1 MTRLRSALLVGMA
14 MVALAIPATVQASP
28 KGIQEVLMG
37 SEIQGLIIGN
47 TLSGQTAKSGAFAEF
62 YNRNGT
68 IQGTGYNGTWT
79 IENNALCLKI
89 TGGDIGKKC
98 WKFGR
103 DGDSFQL
110 LLDGKVVGTG
120 SITPGNPNDL

>member
-1 MTRLRSALLVGMA
+1 MTRLRSALLIGAACLSLTVPGVGW
-14 MVALAIPATVQASP
+14 ASP

-37 SEIQGLIIGN
+37 SEIHGLIIGN
-47 TLSGQTAKSGAFAEF
+47 TLSGQTAKHGAFAEF

-89 TGGDIGKKC
+89 TGDDTSKKC

>member
-1 MTRLRSALLVGMA
+1 MGMA
-14 MVALAIPATVQASP
+14 VVALAIPATVQASP
-28 KGIQEVLMG
+28 KGIQEILMG

-89 TGGDIGKKC
+89 TGDDISKKC

>member
-1 MTRLRSALLVGMA
+1 MA
-14 MVALAIPATVQASP
+14 VVALAIPATVQASP
-28 KGIQEVLMG
+28 KGIQEILMG
-37 SEIQGLIIGN
+37 SEIRGLIIGN

-68 IQGTGYNGTWT
+68 IQGTGYNGGAGYNGTWT

-89 TGGDIGKKC
+89 TGDDTSKKC

>member
-1 MTRLRSALLVGMA
+1 MRRLRSALLVGMA
-14 MVALAIPATVQASP
+14 VVALAIPATVQASP
-28 KGIQEVLMG
+28 KGIQEILMG

-89 TGGDIGKKC
+89 TGDDTSKKC